1 MNDTRFQLLGE
12 VRYAERLAART
23 ARLYRRVQTLST
35 FMAIVGGSAA
45 LASLVK
51 DLPIALPLTGAAMLS
66 IFGALSISIRPA
78 DKAAQNETDA
88 RRYSA
93 LMTKAND
100 LDDAALRKALDETHQ
115 AVSTPEVEPL
125 RVVVYNDVVREVG
138 QPSYAHPLNWQQRMV
153 AMLA

>member
-1 MNDTRFQLLGE
+1 
-12 VRYAERLAART
+12 
-23 ARLYRRVQTLST
+23 
-35 FMAIVGGSAA
+35 
-45 LASLVK
+45 
-51 DLPIALPLTGAAMLS
+51 
-66 IFGALSISIRPA
+66 
-78 DKAAQNETDA
+78 
-88 RRYSA
+88 
-93 LMTKAND
+93 MTKAND